1 MSVLPAPFI
10 GVAVGGL
17 VAQILVV
24 AGGPSLTIE
33 AIGIAAMLRCRC
45 DRYGEPIQRFL
56 LSSNSRNPMP
66 YAVAAL
72 MAVMTSML
80 LTYRLFGC
88 SFFDRQLIDRGVDL
102 ALGREGIVLTQHTLE
117 DHIGD
122 DCVVLTGSST
132 DKKP

>member
-1 MSVLPAPFI
+1 MASVAATVIGAPI
-10 GVAVGGL
+10 TA
-17 VAQILVV
+17 ILIVLE
-24 AGGPSLTIE
+24 LTQSY
-33 AIGIAAMLRCRC
+33 A
-45 DRYGEPIQRFL
+45 
-56 LSSNSRNPMP
+56 

-80 LTYRLFGC
+80 LTHRLFGH

-102 ALGREGIVLTQHTLE
+102 ALGREGIALTQHTPE

-132 DKKP
+132 GQEALTEMRTREQTEATSSRIWAS